1 MKHHLPLKLHRKR
14 RSPEFKARVAM
25 EATRGKRTIADL
37 ARQFEVHPVQVSN
50 WKQRLKE
57 QAGEAFNGPA
67 ARNAI
72 RDRCLREI
80 KLSQQLTHD
89 EELWM
94 MDVLQGRKS
103 EEKVVNE
110 LAAALPSDV
119 TGRLYWCVLNKP
131 AYYRTRALAM
141 LSHKMKSHRPP
152 AKPGA

>member
-1 MKHHLPLKLHRKR
+1 
-14 RSPEFKARVAM
+14 M